1 MISDNIFRILKEK
14 EITQKELSD
23 RTGISPSTISDW
35 KHKGL
40 NPASDKILAICN
52 ALGVTPYELLMQDG
66 KEQTF
71 DILIRKGSEEYEVLV
86 EFRKMKKKQKERLM
100 GYIEALNEGKK

>member
-1 MISDNIFRILKEK
+1 MIRDNIFRILKEK

-23 RTGISPSTISDW
+23 QTGISQSTISDW

-40 NPASDKILAICN
+40 NPASDKILAICD
-52 ALGVTPYELLMQDG
+52 ALGVTPYELLSEG
-66 KEQTF
+66 GNERAG
-71 DILIRKGSEEYEVLV
+71 DILLREDTEDYEVLV

-100 GYIEALNEGKK
+100 GYIEALNEGIK

>member
-1 MISDNIFRILKEK
+1 MIRDNIFRILKEK

-23 RTGISPSTISDW
+23 RTGISQSTISDW

-40 NPASDKILAICN
+40 NPASDKILTICN
-52 ALGVTPYELLMQDG
+52 ALGVTPYELLAEDG
-66 KEQTF
+66 REREG
-71 DILIRKGSEEYEVLV
+71 DILIRESSEEYEVLV

-100 GYIEALNEGKK
+100 GYIEALKEGTK

>member
-23 RTGISPSTISDW
+23 RTGISQSTISDW

-40 NPASDKILAICN
+40 NPASDKILTICD
-52 ALGVTPYELLMQDG
+52 ALGVTPYELLKQDEKG
-66 KEQTF
+66 YEG
-71 DILIRKGSEEYEVLV
+71 DILIREGSEDYEVLI
-86 EFRKMKKKQKERLM
+86 EIRKMKKKQKERLM
-100 GYIEALNEGKK
+100 GYIEALNEGTK